1 MTSRFRLGL
10 ASALLV
16 GVLLLTWAGA
26 SQAKTR
32 AAWMTPQAM
41 AKKVHSFI
49 PQIPTDNTSA
59 PSIISAANCHGLGK
73 ARRAG
78 RGKKYSTFRCTA
90 TWQRGKSRVWARA
103 LPRGRFCASSTG
115 LSACPAVAPVAGD
128 PRICGNP
135 PAPPTADPN
144 NCAMS
149 ATEAAFIRA
158 MRAASNNQDWQP
170 GNVHCKGSNLK
181 RTCTF
186 QQLNVFGV
194 YYTAK
199 VTFVLQNGAWTAT
212 IGITGGN
219 GPWTCTVPPN
229 AHTAA
234 GQPSNWKTGPTPT
247 CT

>member
-1 MTSRFRLGL
+1 
-10 ASALLV
+10 
-16 GVLLLTWAGA
+16 
-26 SQAKTR
+26 
-32 AAWMTPQAM
+32 
-41 AKKVHSFI
+41 
-49 PQIPTDNTSA
+49 
-59 PSIISAANCHGLGK
+59 
-73 ARRAG
+73 
-78 RGKKYSTFRCTA
+78 
-90 TWQRGKSRVWARA
+90 
-103 LPRGRFCASSTG
+103 
-115 LSACPAVAPVAGD
+115 
-128 PRICGNP
+128 
-135 PAPPTADPN
+135 
-144 NCAMS
+144 MS

-158 MRAASNNQDWQP
+158 MRVASNNQGWEP

-199 VTFVLQNGAWTAT
+199 VTLVLQNGAWTAT